1 MISVVFG
8 ITHPRLCEEL
18 PEGKHEFF
26 DIGETEA
33 STLILKNLMKDLLD
47 YNSHPNI
54 RLVFSDFCS
63 SRALS
68 NDENYHFK
76 RLENIFEEFNKW
88 YNGTKSSATKMYLV
102 EREENKV
109 INGYKRWN
117 TYREPP
123 YRIPKKRKSK
133 KSFNV

>member
-26 DIGETEA
+26 DIGETEVSA
-33 STLILKNLMKDLLD
+33 IILKNLMKDLLN
-47 YNSHPNI
+47 YNSPANI
-54 RLVFSDFCS
+54 NLVFNDFCN
-63 SRALS
+63 SRTLT
-68 NDENYHFK
+68 NDENQHFI
-76 RLENIFEEFNKW
+76 RLKNIFQEFSKW
-88 YNGTKSSATKMYLV
+88 YNGVKTSATKMYLV
-102 EREENKV
+102 KREGNKV
-109 INGYKRWN
+109 VDVYQRWN

-123 YRIPKKRKSK
+123 YYVPKKRKSK